1 MNLSTQKKRYHHNSM
16 SIHDIA
22 DLCEASCRFAGFAL
36 PWILRWALIVN
47 AVMTSKFEIDK
58 HLRLIFILDTD
69 LRLILL
75 SLNDRE
81 TLGKSTR

>member
-1 MNLSTQKKRYHHNSM
+1 M
-16 SIHDIA
+16 
-22 DLCEASCRFAGFAL
+22 
-36 PWILRWALIVN
+36 ALIVN

-58 HLRLIFILDTD
+58 HLRFIFILDTD